1 MIEKQALNKMAIKP
15 PPLMHPEGIKERGW
29 GRVKSVVQTLL
40 HPFRPA
46 QNSYVTSQ
54 PIMSAQEIAAW
65 GQELEAYWSSLPPS
79 KRLSELA
86 LFGDQSSRFRGQGME
101 YEESRAYQPGDELRH
116 LNWRLMA
123 RSGKAFT
130 KLFQEERQA
139 QWVIVLD
146 QRQSMRFGTRGRLK
160 VTQGLRIAGWLAWM
174 AQQQRVR
181 IQAVGLSESVS
192 LTPVLQGMNL
202 YPQVMQA
209 LAIPCP
215 PSQHANEPQM
225 TDVLNQ
231 LKIHWPNGS
240 RIWLI
245 SDFADLTANDQAW
258 LQTLNQSW
266 SLHAFFVQDKMEH
279 TLPGKYGLNLTDGE
293 QTYSLNAEQQAQYT
307 VWAYPEY
314 KKRAQLFNQNGIQV
328 RAVFCHH
335 GLKDI
340 VQSASLPL
348 IE

>member
-1 MIEKQALNKMAIKP
+1 MTISNLKP
-15 PPLMHPEGIKERGW
+15 YTKKLRDFVSRWFGFAGVRSNGDI
-29 GRVKSVVQTLL
+29 SQ
-40 HPFRPA
+40 
-46 QNSYVTSQ
+46 Q
-54 PIMSAQEIAAW
+54 PIMSAQDIADW
-65 GQELEAYWSSLPPS
+65 GRELEAYWSSLPPS

-146 QRQSMRFGTRGRLK
+146 QRQSMRFATRGRLK
-160 VTQGLRIAGWLAWM
+160 VTQGLRLAGWLAWM

-181 IQAVGLSESVS
+181 IQAVGVSETVS

-202 YPQVMQA
+202 YQQIMQA

-215 PSQHANEPQM
+215 PSQHPNEPRM

-231 LKIHWPNGS
+231 LKIHWPKGTS
-240 RIWLI
+240 IWLI
-245 SDFADLTANDQAW
+245 SDFSDLDDSDTPW
-258 LQTLNQSW
+258 LNTLNQMFALNAYLIIDAGEMRLPEKSVLQL
-266 SLHAFFVQDKMEH
+266 SDRQHTYRLQHAQQ
-279 TLPGKYGLNLTDGE
+279 TNYGRWAQAYFE
-293 QTYSLNAEQQAQYT
+293 QTQRRLNDNGVSVQPVFSHDE
-307 VWAYPEY
+307 
-314 KKRAQLFNQNGIQV
+314 LNQFIANI
-328 RAVFCHH
+328 
-335 GLKDI
+335 
-340 VQSASLPL
+340 SPASL
-348 IE
+348 

>member
-1 MIEKQALNKMAIKP
+1 MLNFSPKK
-15 PPLMHPEGIKERGW
+15 LRDFVSRW
-29 GRVKSVVQTLL
+29 
-40 HPFRPA
+40 FRFA
-46 QNSYVTSQ
+46 GVRSNSDISQQ
-54 PIMSAQEIAAW
+54 PIMSGQEIAAW

-146 QRQSMRFGTRGRLK
+146 QRQSMRFATRGQLK

-202 YPQVMQA
+202 YQQVMQA

-215 PSQHANEPQM
+215 IDSQVTEPKLA
-225 TDVLNQ
+225 DVLQQ
-231 LKIHWPNGS
+231 LKTHWPNGS

-245 SDFADLTANDQAW
+245 SDFADLRAQDQAW
-258 LQTLNQSW
+258 LAAMNESWQISAFWLEDQAENQ
-266 SLHAFFVQDKMEH
+266 LAAKH
-279 TLPGKYGLNLTDGE
+279 TLQLQSQG
-293 QTYSLNAEQQAQYT
+293 QTYQLNPTQQQSYNQWSAQSRQQRQA
-307 VWAYPEY
+307 WLKQAG
-314 KKRAQLFNQNGIQV
+314 L
-328 RAVFCHH
+328 AVFN
-335 GLKDI
+335 
-340 VQSASLPL
+340 VQTTDSIFAIALNESK
-348 IE
+348 

>member
-1 MIEKQALNKMAIKP
+1 MSAFF
-15 PPLMHPEGIKERGW
+15 
-29 GRVKSVVQTLL
+29 QTLL
-40 HPFRPA
+40 KAKAR
-46 QNSYVTSQ
+46 QNNVTSQ

-65 GQELEAYWSSLPPS
+65 GQELENYWSSLPPS

-146 QRQSMRFGTRGRLK
+146 QRQSMRFATRGRLK

-181 IQAVGLSESVS
+181 IQAVGVSETVS

-202 YPQVMQA
+202 YQQVMQT

-215 PSQHANEPQM
+215 IKDSISEPKLA
-225 TDVLNQ
+225 DVLQQ
-231 LKIHWPNGS
+231 LKAHWPNGS

-245 SDFADLTANDQAW
+245 SDFADLTAQDQAW
-258 LQTLNQSW
+258 LAAMNESWQISAFWLEDQAENQLAAKQTLQ
-266 SLHAFFVQDKMEH
+266 LHSQ
-279 TLPGKYGLNLTDGE
+279 G
-293 QTYSLNAEQQAQYT
+293 QTYQLNPTQQQSYNQWSAQSRQQRQA
-307 VWAYPEY
+307 WLKQAG
-314 KKRAQLFNQNGIQV
+314 L
-328 RAVFCHH
+328 AVFN
-335 GLKDI
+335 
-340 VQSASLPL
+340 VQTTDSIFAIALN
-348 IE
+348 ERG